1 MGMNQV
7 SLSNLVLSMRRETA
21 DGLRLRRK
29 ESELQEKLIQ
39 NELNRG
45 DSNVHAMANKSA
57 INSTVDAAKFEES
70 EEFLSLVGSLIEQDL
85 TQHILQKFQFN
96 ELFR

>member
-45 DSNVHAMANKSA
+45 DSNVHNNNNKTA
-57 INSTVDAAKFEES
+57 ANSTTDIGSVEES
-70 EEFLSLVGSLIEQDL
+70 EEFLSLVGSLV
-85 TQHILQKFQFN
+85 N
-96 ELFR
+96 

>member
-45 DSNVHAMANKSA
+45 DSNVHNNNNKA
-57 INSTVDAAKFEES
+57 VANSTTDIGNFEES
-70 EEFLSLVGSLIEQDL
+70 EEFLSLVGSLV
-85 TQHILQKFQFN
+85 N
-96 ELFR
+96 